1 MSSDSKSTDSTAEP
15 VLAGGSGRRGRFT
28 RVSALI
34 RRDWVWMVLLGA
46 MAFLAATSSNFLTP
60 SNLLNVLRQVSIVGI
75 VAIGVV
81 VVLIAGN
88 FDLSVGAILTLAAVV
103 SVQIQPI
110 DSPRTLLSI
119 LAPLGLGVAVGV
131 ANGLLIGLL
140 RANSII
146 VTVGMQFVV
155 TGSVLL
161 YVAGQHV
168 RVDNATPFY
177 FALSGGFLLGV
188 PVPVY
193 LFILVTALCHML
205 MTQTVFGR
213 YIRAIGGNA
222 EAARLLGLPVARYV
236 LFTYLISG
244 AAASISGIIL
254 ASRVRNLDPTVGIG
268 YEFSALTA
276 VVLGGARLSGGR
288 GDVLHTFAGVLILG
302 VIANGMRLFNLP
314 INMQLLVQGLVLVL
328 AVALGASGKAGER

>member
-1 MSSDSKSTDSTAEP
+1 MSSDSNPTAQP
-15 VLAGGSGRRGRFT
+15 LPDDAVSRSHFARLQALMRRE
-28 RVSALI
+28 
-34 RRDWVWMVLLGA
+34 WVWLVLLVVMVLLA
-46 MAFLAATSSNFLTP
+46 ITSSNFLTAN
-60 SNLLNVLRQVSIVGI
+60 NLLNILRQVSIVGI

-81 VVLIAGN
+81 VVLVAGN

-103 SVQIQPI
+103 SLQMQPV
-110 DSPRTLLSI
+110 DPPRTLLSV
-119 LAPLGLGVAVGV
+119 LAPLALGVAVG
-131 ANGLLIGLL
+131 AINGSMIGWL

-155 TGSVLL
+155 TGCVLL

-177 FALSGGFLLGV
+177 FALSGGYLFGV

-193 LFILVTALCHML
+193 AFLLVTMLCHLL
-205 MTQTVFGR
+205 MTRTLFGR
-213 YIRAIGGNA
+213 YVRAIGGNF
-222 EAARLLGLPVARYV
+222 EAARLLGVPVARYV
-236 LFTYLISG
+236 LLTYLISG
-244 AAASISGIIL
+244 AAASLSGIIL

-276 VVLGGARLSGGR
+276 VVLGGARLSGGQ
-288 GDVLHTFAGVLILG
+288 GNVLHTFAGVLILG

-314 INMQLLVQGLVLVL
+314 FNMQLLVQGVILVA
-328 AVALGASGKAGER
+328 AVAFGASGKIGDR

>member
-1 MSSDSKSTDSTAEP
+1 MVALLRRRRQTRQTKSWSGAMSSDSKSTNSTAEP
-15 VLAGGSGRRGRFT
+15 VLAGGSGHRGRFT
-28 RVSALI
+28 RVSALL

-46 MAFLAATSSNFLTP
+46 MAFLAATSSNFLTA

-103 SVQIQPI
+103 SVQMQPI
-110 DSPRTLLSI
+110 DGPRTLLSI
-119 LAPLGLGVAVGV
+119 LAPLGLGVAVGA

-177 FALSGGFLLGV
+177 FALSGGYLLGV

-193 LFILVTALCHML
+193 LFLAVVALCHFL
-205 MTQTVFGR
+205 MTRTFFGR
-213 YIRAIGGNA
+213 YVRAIGGNP
-222 EAARLLGLPVARYV
+222 EAARLIGVPVARYV
-236 LFTYLISG
+236 L
-244 AAASISGIIL
+244 
-254 ASRVRNLDPTVGIG
+254 
-268 YEFSALTA
+268 
-276 VVLGGARLSGGR
+276 
-288 GDVLHTFAGVLILG
+288 
-302 VIANGMRLFNLP
+302 
-314 INMQLLVQGLVLVL
+314 
-328 AVALGASGKAGER
+328 VAYV